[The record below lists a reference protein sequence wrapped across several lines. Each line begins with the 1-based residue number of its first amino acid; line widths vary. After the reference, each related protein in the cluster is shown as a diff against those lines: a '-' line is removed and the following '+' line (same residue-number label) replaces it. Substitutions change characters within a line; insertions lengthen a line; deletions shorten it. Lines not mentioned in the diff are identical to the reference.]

1 MAEITL
7 LTPEQVAERE
17 QKPKGHG
24 RSGRRRSPAR
34 TRIIEEYKAVMQ
46 DVAPGY
52 GADVLL
58 GEDEDKRFVRQNLK
72 AAADELNVALEFRP
86 IKDKRRI
93 HFRFITPEERAAK
106 PKRGGRPRKHGQ
118 AVSVEADGA
127 REQAHDAAH
136 ERPPVVQEAPAE
148 TPKQRTRSRRAVAS
162 EAPSS

>member
-58 GEDEDKRFVRQNLK
+58 AEDEDKRFVRQNLK

-93 HFRFITPEERAAK
+93 HFRFITPEEKAAR
-106 PKRGGRPRKHGQ
+106 PKRGGRPRKIAQ
-118 AVSVEADGA
+118 EVSAEADGA
-127 REQAHDAAH
+127 SEHVQAPEQAL
-136 ERPPVVQEAPAE
+136 PPVVQEQPAE
-148 TPKQRTRSRRAVAS
+148 APKKRVRRPRATANEAAS
-162 EAPSS
+162 

>member
-1 MAEITL
+1 MDEITL
-7 LTPEQVAERE
+7 LTPEQIAERE

-34 TRIIEEYKAVMQ
+34 TRIIEEYKVVMQ

-58 GEDEDKRFVRQNLK
+58 AEDEDKRFVRQNLK

-106 PKRGGRPRKHGQ
+106 PKRGGRPRNTAQ
-118 AVSVEADGA
+118 EVAAESDGA
-127 REQAHDAAH
+127 IDQAQEVAH

-148 TPKQRTRSRRAVAS
+148 TPKKRTRRPRAPAN
-162 EAPSS
+162 EATS